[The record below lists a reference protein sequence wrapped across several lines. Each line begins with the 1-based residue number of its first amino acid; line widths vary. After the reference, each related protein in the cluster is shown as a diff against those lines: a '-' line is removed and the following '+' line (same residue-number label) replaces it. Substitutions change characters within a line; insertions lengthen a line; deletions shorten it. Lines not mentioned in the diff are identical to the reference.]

1 MTSETWIYLIIAVI
15 SWGLGSIF
23 DKITLK
29 YLDATS
35 SFYGRTFV
43 MLIFFVILL
52 STRFSKTFFAIKNS
66 PKSLIYLSLSVL
78 VTMLGVFAYLK
89 AMSYDEASRIV
100 PLSSTYPLI
109 TFIVA
114 VFFLGESFT
123 ILKFLGTILVIIGIY
138 FISK

>member
-29 YLDATS
+29 YLDPTS

-52 STRFSKTFFAIKNS
+52 STRFSKTIFAIKNS

-114 VFFLGESFT
+114 VFFFGESFT
-123 ILKFLGTILVIIGIY
+123 ISKFLGTILVIIGVY

>member
-35 SFYGRTFV
+35 SFYGRIFV

-66 PKSLIYLSLSVL
+66 PKSLIYISLSVL

-123 ILKFLGTILVIIGIY
+123 ISKFLGTILVIIGIY

>member
-15 SWGLGSIF
+15 SWGLGAIF

-52 STRFSKTFFAIKNS
+52 STRFSKTFFAIKSS

-78 VTMLGVFAYLK
+78 VTMFGVFAYLK

-109 TFIVA
+109 TFLVA

-123 ILKFLGTILVIIGIY
+123 ISKFLGTILVIIGIY